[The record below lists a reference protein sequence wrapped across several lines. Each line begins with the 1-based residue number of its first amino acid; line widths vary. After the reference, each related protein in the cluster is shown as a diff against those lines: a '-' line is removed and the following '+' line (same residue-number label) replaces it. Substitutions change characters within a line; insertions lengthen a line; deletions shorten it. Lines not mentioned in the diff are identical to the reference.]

1 MKLNSK
7 KHPTP
12 PTPPSAA
19 DTAAA
24 AGNLF
29 ISVFYQRFEGFL
41 FPSVSQ
47 RWRIGK
53 VEKGAAAFFVK
64 PLWRRKMSEEETMMV
79 TAED

>member
-1 MKLNSK
+1 MCCFLQRKANF
-7 KHPTP
+7 P
-12 PTPPSAA
+12 PPPRAA
-19 DTAAA
+19 DTSAT

-47 RWRIGK
+47 LCRFRK

-79 TAED
+79 TAKD